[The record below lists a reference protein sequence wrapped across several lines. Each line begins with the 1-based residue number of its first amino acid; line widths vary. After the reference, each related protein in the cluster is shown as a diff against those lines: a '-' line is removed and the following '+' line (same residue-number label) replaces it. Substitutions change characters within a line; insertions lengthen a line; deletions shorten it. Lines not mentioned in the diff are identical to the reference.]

1 MAGGALIAF
10 EGLDQSGKQ
19 TQAERLA
26 SACRAAGR
34 TVHVVS
40 FPDYATTIGA
50 EIGAA
55 LRGERTYGPDVL
67 QLLYVANRH
76 EYRPRIEGWLA
87 AGDVV
92 IADRYLASS
101 AAYGAAQGLPVE
113 WLLEIQQRLPAPHVT
128 LLLDITPETSLA
140 RKRVARDR
148 FEQDLPLLGRVRA
161 VYLDLAMRLGWTR
174 LDGTAAPDLVTGG
187 VLTAVRAGLGLP

>member
-1 MAGGALIAF
+1 MARGALIAF

-26 SACRAAGR
+26 DWCRTSGR
-34 TVHVVS
+34 TVHLVS
-40 FPDYATTIGA
+40 FPDYATSIGI

-55 LRGERTYGPDVL
+55 LRGERDYGPDVL

-76 EYRPRIEGWLA
+76 EYRPRIEAWLA

-101 AAYGAAQGLPVE
+101 AAYGAAQGLAVD
-113 WLLEIQQRLPAPHVT
+113 WLLDIQRLLPTPDVT
-128 LLLDITPETSLA
+128 LLLDITPETSLS

-161 VYLDLAMRLGWTR
+161 VYLDLAARLGWTR
-174 LDGTAAPDLVTGG
+174 LDGTAAPDAVAHG
-187 VLTAVRAGLGLP
+187 VLTAVGSALARP